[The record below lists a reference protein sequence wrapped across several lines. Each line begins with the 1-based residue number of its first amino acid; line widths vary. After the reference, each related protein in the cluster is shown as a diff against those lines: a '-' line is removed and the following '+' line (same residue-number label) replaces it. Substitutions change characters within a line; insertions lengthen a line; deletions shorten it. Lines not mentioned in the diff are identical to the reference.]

1 MKITLIKTFVQ
12 SVMAGICIGLG
23 GAVYLSVGGP
33 LGAVLFAFGLLSVIH
48 YRLPLYTGQAGF
60 FETKTEFA
68 VLWLIL
74 LGNVIG
80 CFLTGTCL
88 GLPAGI
94 GTSVIES
101 RIAAGSVTCLCRAIG
116 CGIIM
121 TLIVKAARDKSVIP
135 LLYGIPVFILTGFY
149 HSIADAFYLSV
160 SGVFAPTEWLAVVLG
175 NFVGCNVPRLLWYD
189 RKP

>member
-1 MKITLIKTFVQ
+1 MKITLIKTFVR

-60 FETKTEFA
+60 FETKTELA
-68 VLWLIL
+68 LLLLIL
-74 LGNVIG
+74 LGNVVG

-88 GLPAGI
+88 GLPGDM
-94 GTSVIES
+94 GTAVIES
-101 RIAAGSVTCLCRAIG
+101 RIAAGPVICFCRAIG

-160 SGVFAPTEWLAVVLG
+160 SSVFAPTEWLAVVFG
-175 NFVGCNVPRLLWYD
+175 NFVGCNVPRILWYD

>member
-1 MKITLIKTFVQ
+1 
-12 SVMAGICIGLG
+12 MAGICIGLG

-80 CFLTGTCL
+80 CILTGTCL
-88 GLPAGI
+88 GLPGGI
-94 GTSVIES
+94 GTAVIES
-101 RIAAGSVTCLCRAIG
+101 RIAAGSITCLGRAIG

-160 SGVFAPTEWLAVVLG
+160 SNVFAPTEWLAVVFG
-175 NFVGCNVPRLLWYD
+175 NFVGCNVPRILWYD